1 MKKLNFRFTKRGIIA
16 LSLLLLLLAG
26 AIWLNVHLDKNGE
39 NSTDLSGNGAD
50 ALESLRPTDAD
61 VYSGYFEDFRNERNT
76 VRARE
81 IEYLRMIIAEDTT
94 DAETLQDAQARLMEL
109 VNNMEQEFSIE
120 SQIRAKGFLDAAV
133 TFRNGSISVIVD
145 GDALS
150 DEEVARILEIV
161 SRETGVKAVD
171 IKISLSKS

>member
-1 MKKLNFRFTKRGIIA
+1 MKKLNFRFTKRGVIA

-39 NSTDLSGNGAD
+39 NEIEPPGGGN
-50 ALESLRPTDAD
+50 ALESLKPTNAD
-61 VYSGYFEDFRNERNT
+61 VYSGYFEDFRTERNT

-81 IEYLRMIIAEDTT
+81 IEYLRMIIAEDST

-133 TFRNGSISVIVD
+133 TFRNGSVSVVVD

-161 SRETGVKAVD
+161 SRETGVKAID
-171 IKISLSKS
+171 IRISLSKS